1 MLRGVSGIVV
11 IAALGASGQALAQTS
26 AASATAAAAPS
37 TVEAVTIT
45 AERRSST
52 IQKTPIAITAV
63 SAATLDKTF
72 ATQVSDLNAVV
83 PSLEITHTSGMEQLV
98 TIRGVGSETPENSA
112 STLPG
117 VSVFNDGVYLA
128 NSMSLDQTLF
138 DVDHIEVLRGPQGD
152 LFGESSIGG
161 AINIVSN
168 QPKLHEMSGFGDVSF
183 GDYNLFRARIEEN
196 IPLGDDF
203 AIRASAQ
210 HYSHGGFATDTSP
223 NLRGFKEDDAG
234 DTSGKLAFLWKPTD
248 HFSATLTGQ
257 WYLADTNGAEQNN
270 INDPNSDPRKFNQD
284 FAGQFNL
291 ATQLY
296 HLNLN
301 WDLPWAEIKSITA
314 YQHFDHI
321 SREDSSRSSFAQLGS
336 YDDVPHWTDV
346 VSNYNQEI
354 DILSQP
360 GSPIEWIIGGFG
372 ENISDV
378 TTIDEFEGTYN
389 SCGGVNNTHT
399 YPGTTPDVGPILDPG
414 ELNVPGNIAT
424 SPTCNLAYGNISTST
439 RQGLAGF
446 GRVTFHP
453 LANLTISAGARYNWD
468 RYSND
473 SYNYSQ
479 YSVGTN
485 SSGYAHATPTWRF
498 VADYDITP
506 ENAVYASYTRG
517 YKPGGVNGSPNGA
530 VVVANRFLA
539 ETNDGFE
546 LGSKNYFLDHTL
558 QFNAD
563 VFYYDHHNFQYIE
576 QDPVPF
582 DDGMANIPHVRDYG
596 AEFEAHYRGL
606 ENKLHIDGTL
616 ALEKGE
622 VVGKYL
628 TIDSTVS
635 NAIEGPSYSGGYA
648 ATTFPPG
655 PCIYGAAY
663 GYQYNNPVSFATGG
677 NSAACWAQVEAS
689 EKNIQG
695 KEPPAMPEV
704 SGSIDASYD
713 YETAAGT
720 LTPWIQVVYRGHEWA
735 RIFNEPSL
743 DSVPSYTVVN
753 LNVAFVPVSQP
764 RLKVSLAVTNIGD
777 VAGIN
782 SQYTDPYGTA
792 QTSRQYIAPRQVIG
806 TIAYAW

>member
-1 MLRGVSGIVV
+1 MSFQSEMLRSVLLRSVSGIVMV
-11 IAALGASGQALAQTS
+11 AALGAANQAMAQT
-26 AASATAAAAPS
+26 AVATATAAAAPA

-52 IQKTPIAITAV
+52 IQKTPLAITAV
-63 SAATLDKTF
+63 TSATLDKTF

-98 TIRGVGSETPENSA
+98 TIRGIGSETPENSA

-138 DVDHIEVLRGPQGD
+138 DIDHVEVLRGPQGD
-152 LFGESSIGG
+152 LYGESSIGG

-168 QPKLHEMSGFGDVSF
+168 QPKLHDYSGSGDLSF
-183 GDYNLFRARIEEN
+183 GDYSLFRGRAEVN

-210 HYSHGGFATDTSP
+210 RYSHSGFATDTAA
-223 NLRGFKEDDAG
+223 NLKGFKEDDAS
-234 DTSGKLAFLWKPTD
+234 DTSGKLALLWKPTD

-257 WYLADTNGAEQNN
+257 WYLADTNGAEQKN

-284 FAGQFNL
+284 FAGMFNL
-291 ATQLY
+291 AAQLY
-296 HLNLN
+296 HLNLD
-301 WDLPWAEIKSITA
+301 WELPWAEVKSVTA
-314 YQHFDHI
+314 YQHFDHT
-321 SREDSSRSSFAQLGS
+321 SREDSSRSSFALLGS
-336 YDDVPHWTDV
+336 YDDVPDWSDV
-346 VSNYNQEI
+346 VSNYSEEF
-354 DILSQP
+354 DILSLP
-360 GSPIEWIIGGFG
+360 GSPLQWIIGGFG
-372 ENISDV
+372 ENIADV
-378 TTIDEFEGTYN
+378 STTREYEGI
-389 SCGGVNNTHT
+389 S
-399 YPGTTPDVGPILDPG
+399 TTC
-414 ELNVPGNIAT
+414 
-424 SPTCNLAYGNISTST
+424 SPTNGGFYDLGPLLTPQDLNSICSLSYGNISTST
-439 RQGLAGF
+439 RQGWAAF
-446 GRVTFHP
+446 GRITYDILP
-453 LANLTISAGARYNWD
+453 NLHVSAGARYNWD

-473 SYNYSQ
+473 SNNFSQ
-479 YSVGTN
+479 FGTSLN

-498 VADYDITP
+498 VANYEITP
-506 ENAVYASYTRG
+506 ENAIYASYTRG
-517 YKPGGVNGSPNGA
+517 YKPGGVNGSPCIGFA
-530 VVVANRFLA
+530 CPQVVANKFLA
-539 ETNDGFE
+539 ETNDGYE
-546 LGSKNYFLDHTL
+546 IGSKNYFLDHTL

-596 AEFEAHYRGL
+596 AEFEAHYHGMDG
-606 ENKLHIDGTL
+606 KLHLDGTV

-635 NAIEGPSYSGGYA
+635 DALEGPSYSGNNSLP
-648 ATTFPPG
+648 FFG
-655 PCIYGAAY
+655 PCAFSGAY
-663 GYQYNNPVSFATGG
+663 YNP
-677 NSAACWAQVEAS
+677 ACWAAVEATA
-689 EKNIQG
+689 KNIQG
-695 KEPPAMPEV
+695 KSPPAMPEV
-704 SGSIDASYD
+704 SGSLDASYD
-713 YETAAGT
+713 FDLGFGT
-720 LTPWIQVVYRGHEWA
+720 LTPWAQVVYRGQEWA

-743 DSVPSYTVVN
+743 DKVPAYTVVN

-764 RLKVSLAVTNIGD
+764 KLKVSLAVTNLGD

-792 QTSRQYIAPRQVIG
+792 QTSRQYIAPRQIIG